1 LLAAVLDRPRE
12 PLDGHTYRK
21 QSVHLRRLDV
31 VMVKLAMRSVLGRL
45 GNIRGDARILNLLAA
60 AARTRRTFNGARV
73 PIPTGPKRALRRR
86 G

>member
-1 LLAAVLDRPRE
+1 LLAAALDRPCE

-21 QSVHLRRLDV
+21 QSMHLRRLNV
-31 VMVKLAMRSVLGRL
+31 FMVKLAMRSVLGRL

-73 PIPTGPKRALRRR
+73 PISTGPKRALRRR